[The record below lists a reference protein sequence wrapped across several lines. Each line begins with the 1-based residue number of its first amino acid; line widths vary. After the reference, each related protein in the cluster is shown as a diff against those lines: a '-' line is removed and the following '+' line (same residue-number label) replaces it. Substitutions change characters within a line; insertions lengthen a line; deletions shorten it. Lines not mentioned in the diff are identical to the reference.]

1 MKTRRCSSILVTTL
15 FAVTLQALV
24 LAQDQHQLGAGVTGR
39 EVAAQQ
45 LVINSAS
52 SLPAARQGFPYAGF
66 AFTASGGS
74 MPYTWHVTAG
84 FLPGGL
90 TLNSNGRLSG
100 TPIGNGSTTFIVTV
114 RDSSPT
120 RETASRAFTLEINSA
135 VFALRELVANAAG
148 TAATT
153 VDPNL
158 VNPWATTFVQPGGEN
173 TVANNGTSTST
184 EYDVDGN
191 PYIFGIVKLPSSTAG
206 APFRPTG
213 MVANSTPDF
222 VVGSGTNAGAAQLIY
237 AGASGMIAAWT
248 GALGSGDAVTTYK
261 DTGGA
266 VYTGLSLANN
276 GTDNFLYATDFHG
289 KKIDV
294 FDSAFKKQPTSAA
307 NFSFADPTLPAR
319 YAPFGIQAINSGSGG
334 SAQLYVAYAQPQG
347 ADGAPTVGQGLG
359 LINVF
364 ETNGSLVRHLIVG
377 GPLNAPWGLALA
389 PENFGAFG
397 QSLLVGNFGD
407 GKINAFDPVTG
418 RFLGT
423 LRDLK
428 HDALSMPGLRGIAF
442 GNGLPDQPTLFF
454 AAGADNATY
463 GVYGR
468 TDVSY
473 QIGTFWVYFY
483 QHCGPVFCGPAV
495 IYPRFLTHELSIAEM
510 QVLINGSLYRTV
522 TQAPF
527 QVFWI
532 PQVNAKV
539 TINIIDVAGNVG
551 TACRRHGGSL
561 SAACG
566 G

>member
-1 MKTRRCSSILVTTL
+1 MYRFSV
-15 FAVTLQALV
+15 AVTDSSSPRQVATKSVTV
-24 LAQDQHQLGAGVTGR
+24 LINSP
-39 EVAAQQ
+39 

-66 AFTASGGS
+66 AFTANGGS
-74 MPYTWHVTAG
+74 IPYTWHATAG
-84 FLPGGL
+84 LLPGGL
-90 TLNSNGRLSG
+90 TLNSNGSLSG
-100 TPIGNGSTTFIVTV
+100 TPIGNGSATFIVTV
-114 RDSSPT
+114 QDSSPT
-120 RETASRAFTLEINSA
+120 RQTASRAFTLEINSD

-148 TAATT
+148 TPATT

-184 EYDVDGN
+184 EYDVNGN
-191 PYIFGIVKLPSSTAG
+191 PFNFGIVQLPSSTAG

-213 MVANSTPDF
+213 MVANSTPGF
-222 VVGSGTNAGAAQLIY
+222 VVGSGLTAGAAQLIY

-261 DTGGA
+261 DSGGA
-266 VYTGLSLANN
+266 VYTGLALANN
-276 GTDNFLYATDFHG
+276 GPDNFLYATDFHG

-294 FDSAFKKQPTSAA
+294 FDSAFKKQSTSAA
-307 NFSFADPTLPAR
+307 NFSFADPTLPAN

-334 SAQLYVAYAQPQG
+334 AAQLYVAYAQPQ
-347 ADGAPTVGQGLG
+347 ADGTPAVGQGLG

-364 ETNGSLVRHLIVG
+364 EPNGSLVRHLIVG

-389 PENFGAFG
+389 PTEFGAFG

-418 RFLGT
+418 HFFGT
-423 LRDLK
+423 LRDSK
-428 HDALSMPGLRGIAF
+428 HNPLSMPGLRGIAF
-442 GNGLPDQPTLFF
+442 GNDINQPTLFF

-468 TDVSY
+468 IDVSY
-473 QIGTFWVYFY
+473 QIGTFWVYFFRN
-483 QHCGPVFCGPAV
+483 CTPFGCSAGVE

-522 TQAPF
+522 THAPF

-532 PQVNAKV
+532 PQVNAEV
-539 TINIIDVAGNVG
+539 TINVIDVAGNVR
-551 TACRRHGGSL
+551 TACRRYGVL